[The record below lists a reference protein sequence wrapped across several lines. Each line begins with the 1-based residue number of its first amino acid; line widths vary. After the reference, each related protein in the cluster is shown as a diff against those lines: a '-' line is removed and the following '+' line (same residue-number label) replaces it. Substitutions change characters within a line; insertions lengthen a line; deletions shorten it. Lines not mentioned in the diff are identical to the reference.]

1 MWSHSN
7 SENFELS
14 EVFKG
19 KRKEGGSISFNYIAF
34 DSSGNLL
41 CQDDGT
47 GILVSPKLVIAVG
60 EPNQLVQTVHPI

>member
-1 MWSHSN
+1 MGAIQTI
-7 SENFELS
+7 ENFELS

-19 KRKEGGSISFNYIAF
+19 KRKEGGGSISFNYIGF

-60 EPNQLVQTVHPI
+60 SLIS